1 MSKEKPVT
9 KNAASDAAPRA
20 GEKPASGKRV
30 TLKDLAAYLDL
41 SPATISRAL
50 SGSPQADALAPETR
64 LRVERAARK
73 LNYRP
78 NYLARSLR
86 GKRTFS
92 VGVLVPEI
100 SEGYTAGLMSGVEGL
115 LSEQGYRYLMVSHR
129 SKLSMGEEAI
139 NALLDRGVE
148 GFILI
153 AVQLERKLP
162 VPAVV
167 VSGAPPKVDDIDRVL
182 LDHDLAAHLALSHL
196 KDLGHRHIAF
206 FRGHSGNVDADDRW
220 RAICDVAK
228 KLDLPIRDKLVLQL
242 KGEAYGETF
251 NSEGGY
257 AEGYSYGEKLLESGE
272 KFTALFAF
280 NDISA
285 IGAMRAF
292 QDGGMN
298 VPGDVS
304 VVGFDD
310 IQSAAFHRPSLTTV
324 RQPLHIMGEAA
335 TRLLLHRLSNP
346 DTNTKAERM
355 VLKPRLVARDST
367 GPVKT

>member
-1 MSKEKPVT
+1 
-9 KNAASDAAPRA
+9 
-20 GEKPASGKRV
+20 
-30 TLKDLAAYLDL
+30 
-41 SPATISRAL
+41 
-50 SGSPQADALAPETR
+50 
-64 LRVERAARK
+64 
-73 LNYRP
+73 
-78 NYLARSLR
+78 
-86 GKRTFS
+86 
-92 VGVLVPEI
+92 
-100 SEGYTAGLMSGVEGL
+100 MSGVEGL

-167 VSGAPPKVDDIDRVL
+167 VSGAPQKVDDIDRVL

-196 KDLGHRHIAF
+196 KDLGHSNIAY
-206 FRGHSGNVDADDRW
+206 FRGHSSNVDADDRW
-220 RAICDVAK
+220 RAIRDAAE
-228 KLDLPIRDKLVLQL
+228 KLDLPVQDELTLQL
-242 KGEAYGETF
+242 QGEAYGETF
-251 NSEGGY
+251 DSEGGY
-257 AEGYSYGEKLLESGE
+257 AEGYRYGEELLERGKE
-272 KFTALFAF
+272 FTALFAF

-292 QDGGMN
+292 QDNGKN
-298 VPGDVS
+298 VPEDVS

-346 DTNTKAERM
+346 DVSSRPERM

-367 GPVKT
+367 GAAAT